1 MEVSIGVLAILPPLR
16 SDSRVH
22 ISRLS
27 REFIS
32 EEMPLSREAFL
43 VCLILLLYLRL
54 ATKYSSLARMS
65 NGCLFKKL
73 PALRTLFLRD
83 SQSGLYQDCFFRLLL
98 RFFPMLE
105 ITQDFS
111 CSILKRETTSD
122 VCWLTPILLGG

>member
-1 MEVSIGVLAILPPLR
+1 MSIGVLAFLPPLR

-32 EEMPLSREAFL
+32 EEMPLSQKAFL

-54 ATKYSSLARMS
+54 ATKYSSFARVS
-65 NGCLFKKL
+65 KGCLFKKL
-73 PALRTLFLRD
+73 PALRTLFLSD

-98 RFFPMLE
+98 LFSPMFE

-111 CSILKRETTSD
+111 CSILKRDKTSD
-122 VCWLTPILLGG
+122 VCWLTPFLLGG